1 MQHDAMVTTLRSL
14 KLFGMAHAVT
24 ELAAQGAP
32 AYQAAQAILGSL
44 LKAEMAEREVRS
56 VAYQMKIA
64 RFPAYRDLAGFDF
77 TQSVA
82 NEALVRQLH
91 RCDFLEQ
98 AHNAVL
104 VGGPGTGKTHLA
116 TAFGVQ
122 ALEQHRRRVR
132 FFPTIELVNAL
143 ELEKTCGKQ
152 GQIAHRLAYA
162 DLVILDELGY
172 LPFSQAGGALLFHLL
187 SKLYEKTSVVITTNL
202 SFAEWAA
209 VFGDPKMT
217 TALLDR
223 LTHHCHIIETGNESY
238 RFKHSNTQPRKEP
251 KARKSSTT

>member
-1 MQHDAMVTTLRSL
+1 MQHDAMVTSLKSL
-14 KLFGMAHAVT
+14 KLFGMAQAVA
-24 ELAAQGAP
+24 ELAQQGAP
-32 AYQAAQAILGSL
+32 AYQNAQVVLGDL

-64 RFPAYRDLAGFDF
+64 RFPTYRDLAGFDF
-77 TQSVA
+77 TQSPV

-91 RCDFLEQ
+91 HCEFLEQ
-98 AHNAVL
+98 AYNIVL

-116 TAFGVQ
+116 TALGVQ
-122 ALEQHRRRVR
+122 AIGHHRQRVR

-143 ELEKTCGKQ
+143 EQEQATGRQ
-152 GQIAHRLAYA
+152 GHIAMRLMHA

-172 LPFSQAGGALLFHLL
+172 LPFSQAGGALLFHLI
-187 SKLYEKTSVVITTNL
+187 SKLYERTSLVITTNL
-202 SFAEWAA
+202 NFAEWAS

-223 LTHHCHIIETGNESY
+223 LTHHCHILETGNESY
-238 RFKHSNTQPRKEP
+238 RFKNSSIQTKKEP
-251 KARKSSTT
+251 RTRKISTT

>member
-14 KLFGMAHAVT
+14 KLFGMAQAVT
-24 ELAAQGAP
+24 ELAQQGAP
-32 AYQAAQAILGSL
+32 PYQGAQTILGSL
-44 LKAEMAEREVRS
+44 LKA
-56 VAYQMKIA
+56 A
-64 RFPAYRDLAGFDF
+64 RVPAYRDLAGFDF
-77 TQSVA
+77 AQSVA

-91 RCDFLEQ
+91 RCEFLEQ
-98 AHNAVL
+98 AHNVVL

-122 ALEQHRRRVR
+122 ALEHHRRRVR

-143 ELEKTCGKQ
+143 DQEKTCGKQ
-152 GQIAHRLAYA
+152 GQMAHRLVHA

-187 SKLYEKTSVVITTNL
+187 SKLYEKTSVVINTNL
-202 SFAEWAA
+202 NFAEWAA

-238 RFKHSNTQPRKEP
+238 RFKHSITQPRKEP
-251 KARKSSTT
+251 KARKPPTS